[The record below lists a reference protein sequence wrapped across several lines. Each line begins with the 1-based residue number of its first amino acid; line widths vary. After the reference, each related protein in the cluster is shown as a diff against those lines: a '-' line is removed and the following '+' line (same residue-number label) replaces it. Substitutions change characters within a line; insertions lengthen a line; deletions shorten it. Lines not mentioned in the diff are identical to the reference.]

1 MKAFMLGL
9 MSGLMFWPVVGSAQL
24 YKWTDDQGNLHIT
37 DTPPSVAQ
45 KKSATTPASAPRS
58 TLPKKTTVRPTLPEQ
73 PQAEVHPV
81 PGPLVKSPTGEEL
94 SIQLTMKGLSPS
106 QATLTSSWRVF
117 DGSQM
122 HAKAPVQRWKDEQG
136 RDHFVDVL
144 PSALG
149 GEGAT
154 KSEISASR
162 SVVSGRDRP
171 TAVSRKRHQAT
182 E

>member
-1 MKAFMLGL
+1 MKAFILGL
-9 MSGLMFWPVVGSAQL
+9 MSGLIFWPVIGSAQL

-58 TLPKKTTVRPTLPEQ
+58 TLPKKTTVRPTLPGQ
-73 PQAEVHPV
+73 PQAEVHPAPVQTV
-81 PGPLVKSPTGEEL
+81 PSHASEEVP
-94 SIQLTMKGLSPS
+94 IQRAMEGLSPS
-106 QATLTSSWRVF
+106 QATLTSSWQVF
-117 DGSQM
+117 DGTRM
-122 HAKAPVQRWKDEQG
+122 HVKAPVQRWKDEQG

-149 GEGAT
+149 GVGAA